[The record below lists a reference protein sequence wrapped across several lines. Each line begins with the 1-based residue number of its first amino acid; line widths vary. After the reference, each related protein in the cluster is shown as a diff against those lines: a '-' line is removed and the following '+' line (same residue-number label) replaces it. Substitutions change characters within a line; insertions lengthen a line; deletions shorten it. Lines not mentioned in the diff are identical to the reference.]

1 MINIFFFVQ
10 KENISPIYICKKG
23 NSDFRERGY
32 DLRSPPTIFGGQHPP
47 FSFGHRLPP
56 HHCPPFST
64 VQKKSRNPKIPGAK
78 LYLKTISC
86 L

>member
-32 DLRSPPTIFGGQHPP
+32 DLRSTPLSSADNTHRFPLVTDCHRITAPPLFHGA
-47 FSFGHRLPP
+47 
-56 HHCPPFST
+56 
-64 VQKKSRNPKIPGAK
+64 KKIPESEDSG
-78 LYLKTISC
+78 S
-86 L
+86 